1 MPTLPDG
8 TTLWWYITAMGL
20 GVMLLGIAKSG
31 FGGGIGI
38 VTVPL
43 IANALPADRTIGVM
57 LPILIFA
64 DLFAVAAHRKHVD
77 WPTLKW
83 LLVGAALGIGI
94 GTAVIWLI
102 QSRGT
107 LNLALNLIV
116 GTVCIVF
123 VALQCFRMLGGRVP
137 RIPGGPLP
145 GTVAGTVAGGVSMIA
160 HSAGPVISVYL
171 LERKLAKV
179 LFVGTSVIFFFV
191 VNLAK
196 IPSYLGLR
204 LIRVETLV
212 ESVIWF
218 PLVPIGAWIGLKML
232 HRIPERPF
240 TFIIY
245 AAAALAG
252 ARMIYIAI
260 V

>member
-8 TTLWWYITAMGL
+8 TTLWWYITAMTL

-38 VTVPL
+38 ITVPL

-77 WPTLKW
+77 RPTLRW
-83 LLVGAALGIGI
+83 LLIGAAIGIAI

-102 QSRGT
+102 KTGGT
-107 LNLALNLIV
+107 LDFALNLIV
-116 GTVCIVF
+116 GSVCIVF
-123 VALQCFRMLGGRVP
+123 VMLQCFRMLGGHVP
-137 RIPGGPLP
+137 HVPGGPLP
-145 GTVAGTVAGGVSMIA
+145 GTIAGTAAGSVSMIA
-160 HSAGPVISVYL
+160 HSAGPVISIYL
-171 LERKLAKV
+171 LERKLPKI
-179 LFVGTSVIFFFV
+179 LFVGTSVIFFFI

-196 IPSYLGLR
+196 VPSYVGLGLINR
-204 LIRVETLV
+204 QTLV
-212 ESVIWF
+212 ESAIWL
-218 PLVPIGAWIGLKML
+218 PVVPVGAWIGIKML
-232 HRIPERPF
+232 RRIPEKPF

-252 ARMIYIAI
+252 GRMIYKAF